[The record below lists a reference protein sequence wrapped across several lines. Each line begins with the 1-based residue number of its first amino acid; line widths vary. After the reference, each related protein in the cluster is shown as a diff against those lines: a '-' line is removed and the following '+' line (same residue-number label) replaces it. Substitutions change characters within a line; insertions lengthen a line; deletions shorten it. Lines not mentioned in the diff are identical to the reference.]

1 MTKRR
6 AGSTLIE
13 LIMTVSAGTVL
24 MLLAV
29 TLIHQSMTWSQ
40 IMGTRNRDQQSMQRL
55 AEAWREDCR
64 NGLAIEVIRENLSAV
79 RLSDQRRVE
88 YEVRPGVVLRR
99 DISEIGQEK
108 QASSNEQFAFSP
120 TSRFRVEQMDAPKRA
135 RLSWLQQIGTRA
147 EPAIVCIV
155 DGVLEGE
162 LRDGG
167 DQ

>member
-6 AGSTLIE
+6 TGSTLIE

-40 IMGTRNRDQQSMQRL
+40 LMGTRNRDQQSMQRL

-64 NGLAIEVIRENLSAV
+64 NGIAIEAISGNVSAI
-79 RLSDQRRVE
+79 RLSDQRRIE
-88 YEVRPGVVLRR
+88 YEVRPGVILRR
-99 DISEIGQEK
+99 DISEIVQEK
-108 QASSNEQFAFSP
+108 QISSHEQYAFCS
-120 TSRFRVEQMDAPKRA
+120 TARFRFEQLDAPKRA
-135 RLSWLQQIGTRA
+135 RLTWMQQMGTRA

-162 LRDGG
+162 LRVGG